1 MMKKMRC
8 LKMKSQSLNLT
19 SPKNSRSSSR
29 MRMLRQVTRIANN
42 LDFLNLNLK
51 IDLRENPKK
60 LDKVAKLQPVQNAM
74 VVKGTNI

>member
-1 MMKKMRC
+1 
-8 LKMKSQSLNLT
+8 MKSQILNLT
-19 SPKNSRSSSR
+19 SPKNSRSSLR

>member
-1 MMKKMRC
+1 
-8 LKMKSQSLNLT
+8 
-19 SPKNSRSSSR
+19 
-29 MRMLRQVTRIANN
+29 MLRQVTRIANN

-60 LDKVAKLQPVQNAM
+60 LDKVEKLQPVQNAM